1 MLSNLY
7 NDIIKSLK
15 DAAEVIPTKANNTS
29 SKYTVLGWNDLVR
42 DSHQAARES
51 FLFWRSAGS
60 PRHGPLYDIMK
71 IRRSHF
77 KRNKRLCEKNAE
89 ILKAE
94 RLASKLCN
102 NDFKNFWKDIKHM
115 NNARL
120 PNPSNVGGASGVEN
134 VKNMWLHHY
143 QSLLNSIPGSPVNI
157 KKINEYCSNVQLN
170 VQMIVNVK
178 EIQDIIHAMPV
189 GKAPGYDS
197 VSNEHF
203 KYANEKLHV
212 LMSLLYSS
220 MLIHGFLSDAM
231 MITIAPI
238 IKNKAGDLSDN
249 NNYRPIALATIAS
262 KLFESLILSR
272 VSTFFIYMCKP
283 IWI

>member
-1 MLSNLY
+1 MK
-7 NDIIKSLK
+7 KS
-15 DAAEVIPTKANNTS
+15 
-29 SKYTVLGWNDLVR
+29 
-42 DSHQAARES
+42 
-51 FLFWRSAGS
+51 
-60 PRHGPLYDIMK
+60 
-71 IRRSHF
+71 
-77 KRNKRLCEKNAE
+77 AE

-115 NNARL
+115 NNAML
-120 PNPSNVGGASGVEN
+120 PNPSNVGGSSGVEN
-134 VKNMWLHHY
+134 VKNMWLHLY
-143 QSLLNSIPGSPVNI
+143 QSLLNSIPGSPVNT

-170 VQMIVNVK
+170 VHMIVNVK
-178 EIQDIIHAMPV
+178 EIQYIIHAMLL
-189 GKAPGYDS
+189 GKAPGYDT

-220 MLIHGFLSDAM
+220 MLIHSFPPDAM
-231 MITIAPI
+231 MITIIAPI
-238 IKNKAGDLSDN
+238 IKSKAGDLSDN

-272 VSTFFIYMCKP
+272 VSTYFYLHV
-283 IWI
+283 